1 MVLKPNKNFINLRIL
16 TSIMDKKNRRFLLLI
31 SIPAIIGFVIVFFL
45 NIIERPEEIASQPLP
60 PTQFRGE
67 YRRIPIIQI
76 FLSPIL
82 LIIAVIPISYYFIS
96 QRLEEK
102 LEKNLNVIS
111 KLIEKNNSVS
121 NKSPTEINDK
131 NIVLKFLN
139 PSERK
144 VVEKLIERKGKTLQ
158 SEISQMEGMSK
169 LKTHRAVKDLERKGI
184 IVRESYGKTNRIIL
198 SKDIKDLMFKG

>member
-1 MVLKPNKNFINLRIL
+1 
-16 TSIMDKKNRRFLLLI
+16 MDKKNRRLLLLI
-31 SIPAIIGFVIVFFL
+31 SIPAIISFVIVFFL
-45 NIIERPEEIASQPLP
+45 NIIERPEEIASQPPP
-60 PTQFRGE
+60 PTWFRGE

-102 LEKNLNVIS
+102 LEKNLELIS
-111 KLIEKNNSVS
+111 KLIKKNNSVS
-121 NKSPTEINDK
+121 NKSPIEIDDK
-131 NIVLKFLN
+131 NIILKFLN
-139 PSERK
+139 LSERK

-158 SEISQMEGMSK
+158 SEISQMEGMTK
-169 LKTHRAVKDLERKGI
+169 LRTHRAVKDLERKGI

-198 SKDIKDLMFKG
+198 SKDVKDLMFK